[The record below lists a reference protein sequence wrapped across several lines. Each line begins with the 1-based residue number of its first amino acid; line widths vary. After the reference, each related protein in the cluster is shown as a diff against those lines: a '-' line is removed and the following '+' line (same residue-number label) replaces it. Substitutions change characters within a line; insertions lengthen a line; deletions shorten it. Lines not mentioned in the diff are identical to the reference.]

1 MGDNSNKEGERPS
14 FGRWSLEEAGLAPV
28 TPKTRRSHGLEEALW
43 MERWPLTPDSH
54 GTQLIIN
61 IIRESAASRGNS
73 GLGAKRSVP
82 AKKLKVTA
90 GQPHRFLASPR
101 QDACTFPGT
110 RMRKAPLSTCTPG
123 MLSRLHREPKGY
135 KQ

>member
-1 MGDNSNKEGERPS
+1 MVHSLLLISSENQQPPGERM
-14 FGRWSLEEAGLAPV
+14 L
-28 TPKTRRSHGLEEALW
+28 
-43 MERWPLTPDSH
+43 
-54 GTQLIIN
+54 
-61 IIRESAASRGNS
+61 GNS

-123 MLSRLHREPKGY
+123 MLSRLHRESKGY